1 MPMLKRKIERDL
13 LEWKKTPGHMPVLIK
28 GIRQCGKTF
37 IARKFASE
45 HYRHVVYVNFIQ
57 DKGKSEAF
65 TGSKNIDRITLYL
78 SAVIPGAVFEPGQ
91 TCIILDEIQECP
103 DARTSLK
110 FFREDGRYDVIATG
124 SLLGVMGYGSSR
136 RKEQNPSLGRNSVPV
151 GSETIMAMYTLD
163 FEEFLWANGIKEE
176 TVERVRRC
184 FLNEEP
190 VPDGVHYAFRELFL
204 RYVAVGGLPAAV
216 SAYLTA
222 NSMGEVA
229 RVYSSV
235 IDEYEDDMVK
245 YAPDEDKPRIRECF
259 ESIPAQLAKENKKFQ
274 YSVIRKNARSSQYE
288 GSLQWLEEAGI
299 VSRCYNVHSPELPF
313 AGNRK
318 DDVFKVYAA
327 DIGILTAMLDSGT
340 HADILQGRLLGY
352 KGAIFESVMADIL
365 RKKGQKLYYYQK
377 DSGLELD
384 FLIRLDGECVPCEV
398 KAASSKAKSLAT
410 VLKHPETYHVRRA
423 LKFADANVGRS
434 GAVLTVPFYMAI
446 FLEFENADDI
456 ELPPIDAD
464 EVNRM
469 AGELDR

>member
-1 MPMLKRKIERDL
+1 M
-13 LEWKKTPGHMPVLIK
+13 
-28 GIRQCGKTF
+28 
-37 IARKFASE
+37 
-45 HYRHVVYVNFIQ
+45 
-57 DKGKSEAF
+57 
-65 TGSKNIDRITLYL
+65 
-78 SAVIPGAVFEPGQ
+78 
-91 TCIILDEIQECP
+91 
-103 DARTSLK
+103 
-110 FFREDGRYDVIATG
+110 
-124 SLLGVMGYGSSR
+124 
-136 RKEQNPSLGRNSVPV
+136 
-151 GSETIMAMYTLD
+151 
-163 FEEFLWANGIKEE
+163 
-176 TVERVRRC
+176 
-184 FLNEEP
+184 
-190 VPDGVHYAFRELFL
+190 
-204 RYVAVGGLPAAV
+204 
-216 SAYLTA
+216 
-222 NSMGEVA
+222 
-229 RVYSSV
+229 
-235 IDEYEDDMVK
+235 
-245 YAPDEDKPRIRECF
+245 
-259 ESIPAQLAKENKKFQ
+259 
-274 YSVIRKNARSSQYE
+274 
-288 GSLQWLEEAGI
+288 
-299 VSRCYNVHSPELPF
+299 HSPELPF

-464 EVNRM
+464 EVNRI
-469 AGELDR
+469 AGNLGR